1 MQEGGH
7 DPLGELSDGPKGRQ
21 EGEVVRDNRKLLKW
35 AMTAP
40 MEELDALV
48 LSLGVV
54 RATRV
59 AQTKPAVVKPVA
71 VKAAATPEPLAI

>member
-1 MQEGGH
+1 
-7 DPLGELSDGPKGRQ
+7 
-21 EGEVVRDNRKLLKW
+21 
-35 AMTAP
+35 